1 MSKYVKPEFAVYDEP
16 PNVIVCHDEKGEGYV
31 IDIELPGVK
40 KENIELSFGKNGFCV
55 TGKREDV
62 TYTGCYYLLH
72 EVKVEEAKAKYKS
85 GLLRVTVPFKEILK
99 PTKIKIE

>member
-1 MSKYVKPEFAVYDEP
+1 MSKYVKPELAVYEEP
-16 PNVIVCHDEKGEGYV
+16 PNVTVCHDEKGEGYI

-55 TGKREDV
+55 AGKREDV

-72 EVKVEEAKAKYKS
+72 AVKVESAKAKYKS
-85 GLLRVTVPFKEILK
+85 GLLRVTVPFKEILSARK
-99 PTKIKIE
+99 VEIE